1 MGTWTRIAIFISWI
15 CAAFTDDLVNSETD
29 ADSLRLSKRPL
40 LRLSKKNVFN
50 SENEGLKTLGLIGFS
65 NPSLT
70 NPIFNA
76 EDKRGHL
83 RLSKREPIMRIS
95 RSNVDIPA
103 NLLHLTQRSLR
114 LSKRSTDDAK
124 RSLRLSKRSVQE
136 TLNAQAPVPEHKMVL
151 RLSKRQM
158 AHLLTIKREA
168 TPRDLRLS
176 R

>member
-1 MGTWTRIAIFISWI
+1 
-15 CAAFTDDLVNSETD
+15 
-29 ADSLRLSKRPL
+29 LRLSKRPL
-40 LRLSKKNVFN
+40 LRLSKKNDFN
-50 SENEGLKTLGLIGFS
+50 PETDGLKHRGILRYSRQSKF
-65 NPSLT
+65 ND
-70 NPIFNA
+70 IFNP

-83 RLSKREPIMRIS
+83 RLSKRDPIMRIS

-114 LSKRSTDDAK
+114 LSKRLSKRSTDDVK
-124 RSLRLSKRSVQE
+124 RTLRLSKRSVHDP
-136 TLNAQAPVPEHKMVL
+136 LSVQAPDQEHKMVL